1 MVKVRGK
8 TSPMMGFRATL
19 AAILVVVA
27 TPAGAGDS
35 GTNSPA
41 NPTSPCSADN
51 AGLTLPKGFCATVFA
66 DGLGQARQLAVAAD
80 GTVYVNRTGGAK
92 RPTDGSFIALKDTK
106 GDGHADVVRTFGA
119 PKSGGTGIGIYK
131 DGLYAESKD
140 RIVRFTLSGGDV
152 AAKGEPETVV
162 SGLPLNGDHP
172 AHPFAIDAS
181 GNIFVDV
188 GSATNSCQKQNRA
201 EASRG
206 LKPCEELKTRAGIWR
221 YDANKTNQTFSP
233 SDRFATGLRNAEGI
247 DFDAAGRLFATQHGR
262 DQLYENWPGYY
273 SSERGSELP
282 AEELVLLSQGGDYGW
297 PYCYFDGDQQKLVLA
312 PEYGG
317 DGGEAVGSCSKRK
330 SPVAAF
336 PAHWAPND
344 MKIYKGTEFPE
355 AYRGGAFIA
364 FHGSWNRSFGPQGGY
379 NVVFQPLID
388 DKAAGEYTIFADGF
402 AGNMKETGRAAH
414 RPTGLAVGPDGAL
427 YVSDDA
433 AGRIWRIVFKG

>member
-1 MVKVRGK
+1 
-8 TSPMMGFRATL
+8 
-19 AAILVVVA
+19 VV
-27 TPAGAGDS
+27 
-35 GTNSPA
+35 
-41 NPTSPCSADN
+41 
-51 AGLTLPKGFCATVFA
+51 PKG
-66 DGLGQARQLAVAAD
+66 D
-80 GTVYVNRTGGAK
+80 
-92 RPTDGSFIALKDTK
+92 
-106 GDGHADVVRTFGA
+106 
-119 PKSGGTGIGIYK
+119 
-131 DGLYAESKD
+131 
-140 RIVRFTLSGGDV
+140 
-152 AAKGEPETVV
+152 PETVV

-172 AHPFAIDAS
+172 AHPFAIDPS
-181 GNIFVDV
+181 GNLFVDV
-188 GSATNSCQKQNRA
+188 GSATNSCQKQNRV

-206 LKPCEELKTRAGIWR
+206 LQPCEELKTRAGIWR
-221 YDANKTNQTFSP
+221 YDANKTNQKFSP
-233 SDRFATGLRNAEGI
+233 SERFATGLRNAEGI
-247 DFDAAGRLFATQHGR
+247 DFDTAGRVFATQHGR
-262 DQLYENWPGYY
+262 DQLYENWPGFY

-317 DGGEAVGSCSKRK
+317 DGGEAVGSCSKK
-330 SPVAAF
+330 KPPVAAY

-344 MKIYKGTEFPE
+344 MKIYKGIAFPE
-355 AYRGGAFIA
+355 TYRGGAFIA